1 MEAYT
6 VCVEKKSGGHTHG
19 IHTAVC
25 AVPIESFL
33 DYLAHNLYTILPQ
46 RCAVLAHV
54 KSAAHVLS
62 LLAGQNLPR
71 AFWQGKPVPAS
82 PVAKL
87 VGSLTVKGHFEFSTE
102 FKFENSEQDVMVM
115 IESAG

>member
-62 LLAGQNLPR
+62 LLADKTCQELSGRVSPCLQVLLRNLL
-71 AFWQGKPVPAS
+71 AV
-82 PVAKL
+82 
-87 VGSLTVKGHFEFSTE
+87 
-102 FKFENSEQDVMVM
+102 
-115 IESAG
+115 